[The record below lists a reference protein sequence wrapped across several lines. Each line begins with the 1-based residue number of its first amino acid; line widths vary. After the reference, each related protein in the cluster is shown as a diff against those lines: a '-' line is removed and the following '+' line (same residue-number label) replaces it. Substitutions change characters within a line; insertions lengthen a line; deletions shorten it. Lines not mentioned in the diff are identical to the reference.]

1 MKPFHLQIVTPE
13 GLLFDG
19 EAESLLVRTGDG
31 DVEIMRG
38 HTDLFASVGIGRAR
52 VTVDGKPRTACCSGG
67 FLSVENGEVKLCTIT
82 FEFADTIDVDRAR
95 AAKERAEQA
104 IAAAKDDR
112 TERLAK
118 AKLMRAITRIS
129 VSEKMDK

>member
-38 HTDLFASVGIGRAR
+38 HADLFASVSVGRAR
-52 VTVDGKPRTACCSGG
+52 IIADGKSRTASCSGG
-67 FLSVENGEVKLCTIT
+67 FLSVWGGEVKLCAIT
-82 FEFADTIDVDRAR
+82 FEFADTIDIDRAK
-95 AAKERAEQA
+95 AAMERAQQT
-104 IAAAKDDR
+104 ISAAKDDK
-112 TERLAK
+112 TERIAK
-118 AKLMRAITRIS
+118 AKLARALSRIS
-129 VSEKMDK
+129 VYERK

>member
-38 HTDLFASVGIGRAR
+38 HTDLFASVGVGRAR
-52 VTVDGKPRTACCSGG
+52 IIADGKSRTASCSGG
-67 FLSVENGEVKLCTIT
+67 FLSVSGGEVKLCAIT
-82 FEFADTIDVDRAR
+82 FEFADTIDIDRAK
-95 AAKERAEQA
+95 AAMERAQQA
-104 IAAAKDDR
+104 ISAAKDDQ
-112 TERLAK
+112 TERIAK
-118 AKLMRAITRIS
+118 AKLARALSRIS
-129 VSEKMDK
+129 VYEKK

>member
-1 MKPFHLQIVTPE
+1 MNPFHLQIVTPD

-19 EAESLLVRTGDG
+19 NAESLLVRTGDG

-52 VTVDGKPRTACCSGG
+52 ILADGKARSAFCSGG
-67 FLSVENGEVKLCTIT
+67 FLSVEKGEVKLCAIT

-95 AAKERAEQA
+95 AAKERAEHA
-104 IAAAKDDR
+104 IAVAKDDKA
-112 TERLAK
+112 EQIAK
-118 AKLMRAITRIS
+118 AKLMRAIGRIS
-129 VSEKMDK
+129 VSEKSK